1 VARQTQRRWRQLL
14 DHDLR
19 WKHVLITIGVI
30 IGVALAFAYETGKS
44 VDTENV
50 TLDATTVL
58 ILGG

>member
-1 VARQTQRRWRQLL
+1 LL
-14 DHDLR
+14 DHDLK

-30 IGVALAFAYETGKS
+30 IGVAIAFAYETGKT

>member
-1 VARQTQRRWRQLL
+1 VRRMLRRWLRLL
-14 DHDLR
+14 DHDLK
-19 WKHVLITIGVI
+19 WKHVFITIGVI
-30 IGVALAFAYETGKS
+30 IGVAIAFAFETGKA

>member
-1 VARQTQRRWRQLL
+1 LL

-19 WKHVLITIGVI
+19 WKHVLVTIAVI
-30 IGVALAFAYETGKS
+30 IGVAVAFAYETGKT
-44 VDTENV
+44 VDSENV